1 MVDHGYDMR
10 SYYEDT
16 LMKPMI
22 AMAQNDPAERKLEQA
37 VSQMLDVLR
46 PVERKHG
53 SCSERRAAGA
63 SSTYGGASGD
73 DLEGEGEEMDDD
85 EELAEGVD
93 VLDAGAPLG
102 EGDK

>member
-22 AMAQNDPAERKLEQA
+22 AMAQNDPAERKLEQT

-46 PVERKHG
+46 PVERKYG
-53 SCSERRAAGA
+53 SSSERRAAGA
-63 SSTYGGASGD
+63 SSGYGGASAD

-85 EELAEGVD
+85 
-93 VLDAGAPLG
+93 
-102 EGDK
+102 